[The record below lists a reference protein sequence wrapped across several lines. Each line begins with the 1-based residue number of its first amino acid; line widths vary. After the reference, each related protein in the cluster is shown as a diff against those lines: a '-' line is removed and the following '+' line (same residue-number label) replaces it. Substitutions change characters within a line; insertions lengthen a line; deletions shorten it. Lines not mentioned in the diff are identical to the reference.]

1 MKSQNN
7 VVVVVDN
14 GFVFWGDLRV
24 VDDMCEISNGY
35 NLRRFGTTRGLGQLA
50 LEGPTKET
58 QADKITVVRV
68 CKTRVTFVM
77 ECGDAMLK
85 LRNT

>member
-1 MKSQNN
+1 MKSQDNAI
-7 VVVVVDN
+7 VVVDN

-58 QADKITVVRV
+58 KVDRITVVRV
-68 CKTRVTFVM
+68 PKNRVVFVV

-85 LRNT
+85 LRQK